1 MTRTFHLEALFPK
14 AIAFMILT
22 YTSEFT
28 VEGCVFIFTLYSPY
42 TILSNY
48 SAFTLHN
55 STNLNQI
62 KICLKENRSLNIK
75 NAFNIDIFLFQQ

>member
-1 MTRTFHLEALFPK
+1 MIRTFHLEALFPK
-14 AIAFMILT
+14 AFMILT

-42 TILSNY
+42 AILSNY

-62 KICLKENRSLNIK
+62 KICLKENRSLNQKHI
-75 NAFNIDIFLFQQ
+75 QH